1 MSIRISRQ
9 HLDSMVDR
17 LNREVP
23 GQDYS
28 IGVAYGSPR
37 LERNGGSVNV
47 SPRLPKGQLYVWMHA
62 FLDGIEAGRMAP
74 AVDDGFRRGPMIDH
88 SLA

>member
-9 HLDSMVDR
+9 HLDSLVDR

-28 IGVAYGSPR
+28 IEVAYGSPKLVR
-37 LERNGGSVNV
+37 KDGSVSV
-47 SPRLPKGQLYVWMHA
+47 SPRLAKGQLYVWMHA

-74 AVDDGFRRGPMIDH
+74 AADDGFRRGPMIDH
-88 SLA
+88 GLA